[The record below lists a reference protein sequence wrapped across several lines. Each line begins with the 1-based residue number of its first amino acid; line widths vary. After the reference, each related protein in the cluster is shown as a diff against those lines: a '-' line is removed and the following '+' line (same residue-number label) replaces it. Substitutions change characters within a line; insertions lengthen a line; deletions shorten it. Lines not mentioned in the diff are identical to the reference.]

1 MSDAAAG
8 ERRLLID
15 GELVDATGGATFDN
29 VNPATEAVI
38 GVVADGTRRDM
49 EAAVAAARRA
59 FDTTDWATDRELRK
73 RCLAQLQ
80 AALESE
86 REELRT
92 ELVAEVGCPVL
103 TTYGPQLDAPLA
115 EALTWP
121 AEMIDRF
128 AWERSLGP
136 KDPFG
141 MGSFTERE
149 VWKEPVGVVGVIVP
163 WNFPIEITLNKLG
176 PILAMGNTC
185 VIKPAPDTPFNA
197 TRLGRLIATRTDIP
211 PGVVNIV
218 ASSDHLVGEVL
229 STSPLVDMVAFT
241 GSTATGRRIMAAA
254 SETLKPVF
262 LELGGKSVNLV
273 LDDANLEAVVPSA
286 AMMCFHAGQ
295 GCAIPTRL
303 LVPRSRYDE
312 AVDLAAGGFATLPYG
327 DPTDAA
333 NLMGPLV
340 SARQRERVLGFIEQG
355 KAEGARLVCGGGV
368 PDHLPTGYYVEPTLF
383 VDVDNAMTV
392 AQEEIFGP
400 VLVVTAFED
409 DDDAV
414 RIAND
419 SRYGLSGMITSGD
432 LERAKAVARRIRTGT
447 LGINGGIWYGAD
459 APFGGYKQSGIG
471 RQCGIEGL
479 EIFTETKTV
488 GWPAPPS

>member
-1 MSDAAAG
+1 MVG

-15 GELVDATGGATFDN
+15 GQLVEASGVGTFDN
-29 VNPATEAVI
+29 VNPATEEVV
-38 GVVADGTRRDM
+38 GVVADGTRADM

-59 FDTTDWATDRELRK
+59 FDTSAWATDRELRK

-80 AALESE
+80 AALEAE
-86 REELRT
+86 REDLRA

-115 EALTWP
+115 EALRWP
-121 AEMIDRF
+121 ASMIDHF
-128 AWERSLGP
+128 PWERSLGP

-163 WNFPIEITLNKLG
+163 WNFPLEITLNKLG
-176 PILAMGNTC
+176 PVLAMGNTC

-197 TRLGRLIATRTDIP
+197 TRLGRLIAEHTDIP
-211 PGVVNIV
+211 AGVVNVV

-241 GSTATGRRIMAAA
+241 GSTVTGRRIMAAA
-254 SETLKPVF
+254 AESLTPVF

-273 LDDANLEAVVPSA
+273 LDDADLAGVVPSS

-295 GCAIPTRL
+295 GCAVPSRL

-312 AVDLAAGGFATLPYG
+312 AVELAAAGFASMSYG
-327 DPTDAA
+327 DPTDASH
-333 NLMGPLV
+333 LMGPLI
-340 SARQRERVLGFIEQG
+340 SERQRQRVLGYIERG
-355 KAEGARLVCGGGV
+355 RAEGARLVRGGGV

-383 VDVDNAMTV
+383 VDVDNTMTI

-400 VLVVTAFED
+400 VLVVIPFDD

-414 RIAND
+414 RIANE
-419 SRYGLSGMITSGD
+419 SHYGLSGMVTSGD
-432 LERAKAVARRIRTGT
+432 LERAKSVARRIRTGT
-447 LGINGGIWYGAD
+447 IGINGGIWYGAD

-488 GWPAPPS
+488 GWPAPPC